1 VLETLTT
8 TWLSLPDYAHST
20 VWIVVITV
28 VLIICVALLTLWER
42 KVIGWMQLR
51 RGPNRVRLFGLAPG
65 LGQPFADVF
74 KLLMKEVII
83 PANANKFLFRLAP
96 LIALVPAFAAW
107 AVIPLSPTVVVSKAD
122 AGLLYLLSLTSMG
135 VYGVIIAGWA
145 TNSKYAFLGAMRSA
159 AQMVAYEIAMGFA
172 LVGVL
177 MATGSMNLGTIVRT
191 QEGGLLS
198 WNWFWLFPLLMV
210 YFISGIAETNRA
222 PFDVAEGESEI
233 VAGFHVEYSGI
244 AFALFFL
251 AEYANMILIST
262 LTAVFFFGGWEG
274 PLQGYSWLGL
284 GDSFLGQPSFLWLF
298 LKVFCLVFLFLWFR
312 ATFPRYRFDQIMRLG
327 WKALIPVTLV
337 WIGVEMLLAVYR
349 IGPWSRAWYH

>member
-1 VLETLTT
+1 MEQLAT
-8 TWLSLPDYAHST
+8 TWQSLPDYARST
-20 VWIVVITV
+20 AWILVITV
-28 VLIICVALLTLWER
+28 ALIISVALLTLWER

-51 RGPNRVRLFGLAPG
+51 RGPNRVRLFGVAPG
-65 LGQPFADVF
+65 LGQPFADVL
-74 KLLMKEVII
+74 KLLLKEVVV
-83 PANANKFLFRLAP
+83 PANSDKFLFRLAP
-96 LIALVPAFAAW
+96 VIALVPALAAW
-107 AVIPLSPTVVVSKAD
+107 AVIPLSPEVVVSKAD

-135 VYGVIIAGWA
+135 VYGVIVAGWA
-145 TNSKYAFLGAMRSA
+145 ANSKYAFLGAMRSA

-191 QEGGLLS
+191 QGGGIGS

-210 YFISGIAETNRA
+210 YFISGVAETNRA

-262 LTAVFFFGGWEG
+262 LTAVFFFGGWQGPFEG
-274 PLQGYSWLGL
+274 YPRL
-284 GDSFLGQPSFLWLF
+284 GDTFLGQPSFLWL
-298 LKVFCLVFLFLWFR
+298 LIKVFVVVFFFLWFR
-312 ATFPRYRFDQIMRLG
+312 ATFPRYRYDQIMRLG

-337 WIGVEMLLAVYR
+337 WIGVEMLLATYR
-349 IGPWSRAWYH
+349 IGPWSRSWFH

>member
-1 VLETLTT
+1 M
-8 TWLSLPDYAHST
+8 
-20 VWIVVITV
+20 VITV
-28 VLIICVALLTLWER
+28 ALIISVALLTLWER

-51 RGPNRVRLFGLAPG
+51 RGPNRVRLFGVAPG
-65 LGQPFADVF
+65 LGQPFADVL
-74 KLLMKEVII
+74 KLLLKEVVV
-83 PANANKFLFRLAP
+83 PANSDKFLFRLAP
-96 LIALVPAFAAW
+96 VIALVPALAAW
-107 AVIPLSPTVVVSKAD
+107 AVIPLSPEVVVSKAD

-135 VYGVIIAGWA
+135 VYGVIVAGWA
-145 TNSKYAFLGAMRSA
+145 ANSKYAFLGAMRSA

-191 QEGGLLS
+191 QGGGIGS

-210 YFISGIAETNRA
+210 YFISGVAETNRA

-262 LTAVFFFGGWEG
+262 LTAVFFFGGWQGPFEG
-274 PLQGYSWLGL
+274 YPRL
-284 GDSFLGQPSFLWLF
+284 GDTFLGQPSFLWL
-298 LKVFCLVFLFLWFR
+298 LIKVFVLVFFFLWFR
-312 ATFPRYRFDQIMRLG
+312 ATFPRYRYDQIMRLG

-337 WIGVEMLLAVYR
+337 WIGVEMLLATYR
-349 IGPWSRAWYH
+349 IGPWSRSWFH